1 MLKNNYNKL
10 LVEKKDEQKQMQ
22 EERSSLI
29 EQV

>member
-10 LVEKKDEQKQMQ
+10 LAEKKDEQKHMA
-22 EERSSLI
+22 EEKSGLV